1 MSFDLTL
8 ECALS
13 LDELDNLQE
22 FRELFFY
29 PNKNKKTSI
38 YLSGNSL
45 GLQPKSVSAYINE
58 ELSVWKNRGVFGQH
72 ERWEHYHERLTN
84 STAKIVGAKNSEV
97 VVMNALTVNLHLL
110 LISFY
115 RPSKTKYK
123 IIIETGAFPSD
134 LYAIHSQV
142 RFHGLDPTETIIEIS
157 PRKGEYSLRKEDI
170 VKTIRDCDSLALVLI
185 GGVNYYT
192 GQCFDMK
199 TITKEARQAGA
210 IVGFDLAH
218 AAGNVNLKLNE
229 WDVDF
234 ATWCSY
240 KYLCGGPGAPSGVYI
255 NERYHDW
262 DGPRFEGWW
271 GNDKSTRFKMNK
283 EFSPIRSAEA
293 WQISNAP
300 IFGMS
305 PLIASM
311 EIYDKANIKNV
322 SKKGIQLSSY
332 FLFLLKNIIP
342 NITVITPDDRGCQ
355 LSLII
360 PKGNILFKELQKQ
373 GVACDWREPNVIRFA
388 PHPLYNSFA
397 EIFNFVHL
405 LKQIINE
412 K

>member
-1 MSFDLTL
+1 MNFDLTL
-8 ECALS
+8 ECALN
-13 LDELDNLQE
+13 LDELDNLKD
-22 FRELFFY
+22 FKELFFY
-29 PNKNKKTSI
+29 PSNNKKKSI

-45 GLQPKSVSAYINE
+45 GLQPKSVSHYINK

-72 ERWEHYHERLTN
+72 ERWEHFHERLSKT
-84 STAKIVGAKNSEV
+84 TAQIVGAKNSEV

-110 LISFY
+110 LVSFY
-115 RPSKTKYK
+115 QPTKMKYK
-123 IIIETGAFPSD
+123 IIIESGAFPSD

-142 RFHGLDPTETIIEIS
+142 KFHGLEPKESIIEIM
-157 PRKGEYSLRKEDI
+157 PRKGEYSIRKEDI

-192 GQCFDMK
+192 GQSFDMK
-199 TITKEARQAGA
+199 TIANEAKQVGA
-210 IVGFDLAH
+210 VVGFDLAH
-218 AAGNVNLKLNE
+218 AAGNINLQLNK
-229 WDVDF
+229 WDADF

-255 NERYHDW
+255 NEKHHDW
-262 DGPRFEGWW
+262 NGPRFEGWW
-271 GNDKSTRFKMNK
+271 GNDKSTRFKMDK
-283 EFSPIRSAEA
+283 EFMPIRSAEA

-305 PLIASM
+305 SLIASM

-332 FLFLLKNIIP
+332 FLYLLKKNIP
-342 NITVITPDDRGCQ
+342 NITVITPSERGCQ

-360 PKGNILFKELQKQ
+360 PKGKNIFKELQKQ
-373 GVACDWREPNVIRFA
+373 FVACDWREPNIIRFA
-388 PHPLYNSFA
+388 PHPLYNSFV
-397 EIFNFVHL
+397 EIFDFVQL